1 MYFAENSD
9 TGQIV
14 VPMEI
19 RKLLK
24 LKAGDNILF
33 QLTQDGE
40 VIISNA
46 CASAVSKAQASM
58 SGIAGLLGIQDEAD
72 VQTLVD
78 GIRYG
83 KKSK

>member
-1 MYFAENSD
+1 MYFAEISD

-14 VPMEI
+14 VPVEI

-33 QLTQDGE
+33 QLTHDGE

-46 CASAVSKAQASM
+46 SASAVSKAQASM

-78 GIRYG
+78 EIRYG